1 MRNIFKTLGI
11 ILLLLAIYFVAQ
23 LIVSILIML
32 SHLMPIIFSMV
43 TSTSGIDMVVISEE
57 IMSALVNYMPLI
69 LFLSILITMLFYYLI
84 YRKRMAE
91 AKLFCPFK
99 SIRPLN
105 FISLIILGLSINFM
119 IEYVLELL
127 SQIDIFYD
135 LFNHYSEIS
144 NVLLGGSFI
153 LGLLVTG
160 IVAPIFEEILFRG
173 LIFGELKKITSVK
186 LAILIQAIIFGV
198 YHFNF
203 IQSSYAVV
211 IGVILGYVCY
221 KTNSLLSSILLHI
234 TFNSFSLIIIKF
246 IPTAFLEKNSTF
258 ILAAAIILFF
268 VFGFVFIKNN
278 RNLNQSAVLL
288 DHGNDDLADV

>member
-1 MRNIFKTLGI
+1 MRNVFKTLGI

-23 LIVSILIML
+23 LIVSVLIML
-32 SHLMPIIFSMV
+32 SHLIPIIFSMV
-43 TSTSGIDMVVISEE
+43 LSNNAIDMVVISEE
-57 IMSALVNYMPLI
+57 IMAALVNYMQLI
-69 LFLSILITMLFYYLI
+69 LFLSILITMFFYYLV

-91 AKLFCPFK
+91 VKLFCPLKRIF
-99 SIRPLN
+99 PLN
-105 FISLIILGLSINFM
+105 FVSMIVLGLSINFM
-119 IEYVLELL
+119 IEYVLALL
-127 SQIDIFYD
+127 SQIDVFHN

-153 LGLLVTG
+153 FSLLVTG
-160 IVAPIFEEILFRG
+160 IFAPIFEEILFRG

-186 LAILIQAIIFGV
+186 IAILIQALIFGV

-234 TFNSFSLIIIKF
+234 TFNSISLIMIKF
-246 IPTAFLEKNSTF
+246 IPTAFLENNSTF
-258 ILAAAIILFF
+258 ILVAAIILFF
-268 VFGFVFIKNN
+268 VFGVVFIKNN
-278 RNLNQSAVLL
+278 KNVNPYAVLL
-288 DHGNDDLADV
+288 DHRNDDLSDE